1 MIRNFRLQLHCF
13 LMNHNTIWWHKDG
26 SLYNKD
32 GSKYL
37 TCSWGDYND

>member
-1 MIRNFRLQLHCF
+1 MIKKLKLYFHCF
-13 LMNHNTIWWHKDG
+13 LMEHKTIWWYKYG

-32 GSKYL
+32 GSKYI